1 MPDIPNQLLAA
12 FPPSFELL
20 LERIRARIDDSM
32 LMHIALADYGM
43 NADEAFEHLCPI
55 RDTGVLPDVLPWHLS
70 EVLRL
75 TSFSQPDGPNQQ
87 PLEPDSTRIRAHLI
101 RLFVCAVLMRDDI
114 TCGHLFADDM
124 DDSMLARCLLS
135 VNILG
140 RELNEALGCFLTWHL
155 ARKRMCSRRE
165 LPAFAVLLI
174 AARLRH
180 GKFTETELGEFA
192 DWVIAEDSYA
202 CSSEGGFCR
211 PSGSWLPLTDELSG
225 IAGVITQE
233 DVSAKLNLCTLVCN
247 S

>member
-32 LMHIALADYGM
+32 LMEIARADYGM
-43 NADEAFEHLCPI
+43 NADEAFEHLRPI
-55 RDTGVLPDVLPWHLS
+55 RDTGVLPDLLPWHLL

-87 PLEPDSTRIRAHLI
+87 PLEPDSTSIRTHLI

-124 DDSMLARCLLS
+124 DQPKLTRCLLS
-135 VNILG
+135 VNIFG
-140 RELNEALGCFLTWHL
+140 REMNEALGCFLTWHL
-155 ARKRMCSRRE
+155 ARKRRCSRRE

-180 GKFTETELGEFA
+180 GKFTEPELGEFA
-192 DWVIAEDSYA
+192 DWVVAEDSYA
-202 CSSEGGFCR
+202 RNQWVGFCG
-211 PSGSWLPLTDELSG
+211 PSESWLPLADELTG
-225 IAGVITQE
+225 IAGAVTQE
-233 DVSAKLNLCTLVCN
+233 DVSAKLKLCTLVCN